1 MPTDEELLIEKGQ
14 DESLGFGTLGKF
26 GTGVGLLGA
35 SAAMMRGQTPGGIRR
50 TTADYS
56 SNKLLGF
63 YSQPTLGDFYS
74 PQVRKA
80 KAYGKE
86 LIKTGSRISRDAV
99 FNLANSEFYNKTGIS
114 PVVMR
119 DIDNIDKITDETL
132 KKYIGP
138 KGRGTKYFYKQN
150 AKNIIRNSEK
160 DLYFKLTNDKSNAIL
175 NNSKV
180 SKEVENIIGNAVKQT
195 NANHFIKNAQSREV
209 AQFAITRW
217 GALNKQNLNL
227 VTPKDMKFIRYK
239 TEHIGNTLRNAQF
252 DRGMYKTMLDLKN
265 SGAITSSYGF
275 NNAKIYNAETILA
288 NAVKKG
294 FIGGDVMQRGNTFIF
309 SLSPKGKSNYDF
321 GGFNAVAQ
329 WDAKNPQFIKLMATD
344 VGDVDAFGKSI
355 KATKT
360 SGIKYVPLKEIEI
373 KEAKLRKELT
383 DEIPKKKP
391 KTSNE
396 SGNSRTE
403 RKPEDILKRQSVF
416 NQEQR
421 QKIADLK
428 SKRKSFNVS
437 FAKKIPKLG
446 RALPGVFS
454 TLMFASVANDIAG
467 YALGQKPS
475 EWLYKQAKKL
485 F

>member
-1 MPTDEELLIEKGQ
+1 M
-14 DESLGFGTLGKF
+14 
-26 GTGVGLLGA
+26 
-35 SAAMMRGQTPGGIRR
+35 
-50 TTADYS
+50 
-56 SNKLLGF
+56 
-63 YSQPTLGDFYS
+63 
-74 PQVRKA
+74 
-80 KAYGKE
+80 
-86 LIKTGSRISRDAV
+86 SRDAI

-119 DIDNIDKITDETL
+119 DIDNIDRVTNETL
-132 KKYIGP
+132 KKYVGP
-138 KGRGTKYFYKQN
+138 DGRGTKYFYKQN

-175 NNSKV
+175 NNSRV
-180 SKEVENIIGNAVKQT
+180 SKEIDNIIGNAVKQT
-195 NANHFIKNAQSREV
+195 NANHFIKNAGSREV
-209 AQFAITRW
+209 AQFSITRW

-265 SGAITSSYGF
+265 RGAIASPYGLGK
-275 NNAKIYNAETILA
+275 ATIYNAEAILA
-288 NAVKKG
+288 ESAKKG
-294 FIGGDVMQRGNTFIF
+294 FIGRDWIQRGNTFIF
-309 SLSPKGKSNYDF
+309 SLSPKGKSNFDF

-329 WDAKNPQFIKLMATD
+329 WNASNPTKIKLMATD
-344 VGDVDAFGKSI
+344 VGDVDAFGRSI

-373 KEAKLRKELT
+373 KEAQLRKELT
-383 DEIPKKKP
+383 DETSKKKP
-391 KTSNE
+391 KTSNKP
-396 SGNSRTE
+396 GKARTK

-421 QKIADLK
+421 QKILDLK

-446 RALPGVFS
+446 RALPGVLS
-454 TLMFASVANDIAG
+454 TLMFASVADDIAG

-475 EWLYKQAKKL
+475 EWLYNQAKNL